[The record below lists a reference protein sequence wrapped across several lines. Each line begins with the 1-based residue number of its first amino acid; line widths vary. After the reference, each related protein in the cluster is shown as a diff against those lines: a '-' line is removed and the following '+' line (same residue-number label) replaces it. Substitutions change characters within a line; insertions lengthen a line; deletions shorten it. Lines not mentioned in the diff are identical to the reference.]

1 MRLKD
6 KNAVITGGAQGIGA
20 ACGRRFA
27 LEGAR
32 VTMCD
37 IDQERG
43 EAIAAD
49 IRKVG
54 GEAWFMKCD
63 VASSGD
69 MQAFV
74 QAALKHMGSIDA
86 CVCAAGIAPN
96 SDFLNLTLEEFDR
109 VMHINLYGPMLL
121 GQLVAREMAARGKG
135 GAIVNVTSTSA
146 RLGGPTQAS
155 YCASKG
161 GLDALTRAMAV
172 ALAPHNIR
180 VNALAPGP
188 TRTGLAEQVWDKD
201 EVILPILA
209 RTPLGRF
216 ADPDEQ
222 ARVAAFLASDDA
234 SFMTGESVYVD
245 GGRLALNY
253 TVPVKPGQR

>member
-1 MRLKD
+1 MRLKG
-6 KNAVITGGAQGIGA
+6 KSAVITGSAQGIGA

-32 VTMCD
+32 VMLCD
-37 IDQERG
+37 IDQVRG
-43 EAIAAD
+43 ETVAAD
-49 IRKVG
+49 ICKAG

-63 VASSGD
+63 VSSPAD
-69 MQAFV
+69 MAALV
-74 QAALKHMGSIDA
+74 QAALKNMGSINA

-121 GQLVAREMAARGKG
+121 GQLVAREMVAGGKG
-135 GAIVNVTSTSA
+135 GAIVNVTSTST
-146 RLGGPTQAS
+146 RLAGPTQAS

-161 GLDALTRAMAV
+161 GLDALTRAMAIS
-172 ALAPHNIR
+172 LAPHNIR

-188 TRTGLAEQVWDKD
+188 TRTGLADQVWDKD
-201 EVILPILA
+201 EIILPILS

-216 ADPDEQ
+216 SDPDEQ
-222 ARVAAFLASDDA
+222 AQVAAFLASDDA

-245 GGRLALNY
+245 GGRSALNY